1 MAPASEVSREAAAV
15 HAGMVGQAQV
25 SSQRRGGE
33 GYSRPSQRW
42 RVLDRPEDPD
52 VLAVL
57 TAVRKE
63 AGRPAGGPTARTRRR
78 SDSGP
83 PVGTPSEAR
92 VPAVSVKARHLL
104 LAFITIPQAIL

>member
-52 VLAVL
+52 VLAAL

-63 AGRPAGGPTARTRRR
+63 AGRPAG
-78 SDSGP
+78 
-83 PVGTPSEAR
+83 
-92 VPAVSVKARHLL
+92 
-104 LAFITIPQAIL
+104 